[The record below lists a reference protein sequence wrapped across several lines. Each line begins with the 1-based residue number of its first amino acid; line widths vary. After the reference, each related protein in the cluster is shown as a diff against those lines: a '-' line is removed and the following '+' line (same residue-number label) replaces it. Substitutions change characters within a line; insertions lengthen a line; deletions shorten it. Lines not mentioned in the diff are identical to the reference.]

1 MVFSSMVFLWVF
13 LPIVFVLAFLIRKPR
28 YQNVLLV
35 IASLIF
41 YAWGEPRYVLL
52 LLFSI
57 VMNWLFGLAID
68 GFGKQKKLWLIL
80 NILANLGLLGYFK
93 YGNLFIST
101 INRFRPGQELPL
113 LSVTLPIGISFFTF
127 QALSYTIDLYRG
139 KFKVQKNLLHMAL
152 YMCLFPQLLSG
163 PIVKYKDIY
172 TELTERTMTREKVAL
187 GFRRFLYG
195 LGKKVII
202 ANVLGEVVDTLYGM
216 DPGAMGSG
224 AAWCAAILYTLQIY
238 YDFAGY
244 SDMAIGTAQLFGFN
258 YPENFNYPYI
268 SSSIQEFWRR
278 WHISLSTWFRDYLY
292 IPLGGN
298 RKGKYRTYLNLWI
311 VFAVTGFWHGAR
323 WTFLGWGLY
332 HGFFMMIERM
342 GFNKF
347 LKKHQIFAHLYAII
361 VFTVGWVFFRAESIG
376 QSLSII
382 KRMFLPWMYM
392 QDQSG
397 ILTLLT
403 AKVLVTILIAVIG
416 CGLFQTV
423 FSTGKLAAAAK
434 KWKYSL
440 PEAIFCTLI
449 FLYSILLLAS
459 NTYNAFIY
467 FKF

>member
-68 GFGKQKKLWLIL
+68 SFKEQKKLWLVL

-93 YGNLFIST
+93 YSNLFIGT
-101 INRFRPGQELPL
+101 INRFLPGRELPL
-113 LSVTLPIGISFFTF
+113 LSMTLPIGISFFTF

-172 TELTERTMTREKVAL
+172 TELTDRTMTREKVAL

-202 ANVLGEVVDTLYGM
+202 ANVLGEVVDTLYGL
-216 DPGAMGSG
+216 DPATMGSG

-244 SDMAIGTAQLFGFN
+244 SDMAIGTAQLFGFD

-268 SSSIQEFWRR
+268 SASIQEFWRR

-347 LKKHQIFAHLYAII
+347 LKKHPIFAHLYAII
-361 VFTVGWVFFRAESIG
+361 VFTVGWVFFRADSIG
-376 QSLSII
+376 QSLAII
-382 KRMFLPWMYM
+382 KRMFLPWMYL

-397 ILTLLT
+397 VMTLLT
-403 AKVLVTILIAVIG
+403 TKIVVTIVLAIIG

-423 FSTGKLAAAAK
+423 FSKGKLAGAAQ
-434 KWKYSL
+434 KWKCSL

>member
-68 GFGKQKKLWLIL
+68 SFKEQKKLWLVL

-93 YGNLFIST
+93 YSNLFIGT
-101 INRFRPGQELPL
+101 INRFLPGRELPL
-113 LSVTLPIGISFFTF
+113 LSMTLPIGISFFTF

-172 TELTERTMTREKVAL
+172 TELTDRTMTREKVAL

-202 ANVLGEVVDTLYGM
+202 ANVLGEVVDTLYGL
-216 DPGAMGSG
+216 DPTAMGSG

-244 SDMAIGTAQLFGFN
+244 SDMAIGTAQLFGFD

-268 SSSIQEFWRR
+268 SASIQEFWRR

-347 LKKHQIFAHLYAII
+347 LKKHPIFAHLYAII
-361 VFTVGWVFFRAESIG
+361 VFTVGWVFFRADSIG
-376 QSLSII
+376 QSLAII
-382 KRMFLPWMYM
+382 KRMFLPWMYL

-397 ILTLLT
+397 VMTLLT
-403 AKVLVTILIAVIG
+403 TKIVVTIVLAIIG

-423 FSTGKLAAAAK
+423 FSKGKLAVAAQ

>member
-1 MVFSSMVFLWVF
+1 MVFLWVF

-68 GFGKQKKLWLIL
+68 SFKEQKKLWLVL

-93 YGNLFIST
+93 YSNLFIGT
-101 INRFRPGQELPL
+101 INRFLPGRELPL
-113 LSVTLPIGISFFTF
+113 LSMTLPIGISFFTF

-172 TELTERTMTREKVAL
+172 TELTDRTMTREKVAL

-202 ANVLGEVVDTLYGM
+202 ANVLGEVVDTLYGL
-216 DPGAMGSG
+216 DPATMGSG

-244 SDMAIGTAQLFGFN
+244 SDMAIGTAQLFGFD

-268 SSSIQEFWRR
+268 SASIQEFWRR

-347 LKKHQIFAHLYAII
+347 LKKHPIFAHLYAII
-361 VFTVGWVFFRAESIG
+361 VFTVGWVFFRADSIG
-376 QSLSII
+376 QSLAII
-382 KRMFLPWMYM
+382 KRMFLPWMYL

-397 ILTLLT
+397 VMTLLT
-403 AKVLVTILIAVIG
+403 TKIVVTIVLAIIG

-423 FSTGKLAAAAK
+423 FSKGKLAVAAQ

>member
-41 YAWGEPRYVLL
+41 YAWGEPCYVLL

-68 GFGKQKKLWLIL
+68 SFKEQKKLWLVL

-93 YGNLFIST
+93 YSNLFIGT
-101 INRFRPGQELPL
+101 INRFLPGRELPL
-113 LSVTLPIGISFFTF
+113 LSMTLPIGISFFTF

-172 TELTERTMTREKVAL
+172 TELTDRTMTREKVAL

-202 ANVLGEVVDTLYGM
+202 ANVLGEVVDTLYGL
-216 DPGAMGSG
+216 DPATMGSG

-244 SDMAIGTAQLFGFN
+244 SDMAIGTAQLFGFD

-268 SSSIQEFWRR
+268 SASIQEFWRR

-347 LKKHQIFAHLYAII
+347 LKKHPIFAHLYAII
-361 VFTVGWVFFRAESIG
+361 VFTVGWVFFRADSIG
-376 QSLSII
+376 QSLAII
-382 KRMFLPWMYM
+382 KRMFLPWMYL

-397 ILTLLT
+397 VMTLLT
-403 AKVLVTILIAVIG
+403 TKIVVTIVLAIIG

-423 FSTGKLAAAAK
+423 FSKGKLAVAAQ

>member
-13 LPIVFVLAFLIRKPR
+13 LPIVFVLAFLIQKPR

-68 GFGKQKKLWLIL
+68 SFKEQKKLWLVL

-93 YGNLFIST
+93 YSNLFIGT
-101 INRFRPGQELPL
+101 INRFLPGRELPL
-113 LSVTLPIGISFFTF
+113 LSMTLPIGISFFTF

-172 TELTERTMTREKVAL
+172 TELTDRTMTREKVAL

-202 ANVLGEVVDTLYGM
+202 ANVLGEVVDTLYGL
-216 DPGAMGSG
+216 DPATMGSG

-244 SDMAIGTAQLFGFN
+244 SDMAIGTAQLFGFD

-268 SSSIQEFWRR
+268 SASIQEFWRR

-347 LKKHQIFAHLYAII
+347 LKKHPIFAHLYAII
-361 VFTVGWVFFRAESIG
+361 VFTVGWVFFRADSIG
-376 QSLSII
+376 QSLAII
-382 KRMFLPWMYM
+382 KRMFLPWMYL

-397 ILTLLT
+397 VMTLLT
-403 AKVLVTILIAVIG
+403 TKIVVTIVLAIIG

-423 FSTGKLAAAAK
+423 FSKGKLAVAAQ

>member
-52 LLFSI
+52 LLFSV

-68 GFGKQKKLWLIL
+68 SFKEQKKLWLVL

-93 YGNLFIST
+93 YSNLFIGT
-101 INRFRPGQELPL
+101 INRFLPGRELPL
-113 LSVTLPIGISFFTF
+113 LSMTLPIGISFFTF

-172 TELTERTMTREKVAL
+172 TELTDRTMTREKVAL

-202 ANVLGEVVDTLYGM
+202 ANVLGEVVDTLYGL
-216 DPGAMGSG
+216 DPTTMGSG

-244 SDMAIGTAQLFGFN
+244 SDMAIGTAQLFGFD

-268 SSSIQEFWRR
+268 SASIQEFWRR

-347 LKKHQIFAHLYAII
+347 LKKHPIFAHLYAII
-361 VFTVGWVFFRAESIG
+361 VFTVGWVFFRADSIG
-376 QSLSII
+376 QSLAII
-382 KRMFLPWMYM
+382 KRMFLPWMYL

-397 ILTLLT
+397 VMTLLT
-403 AKVLVTILIAVIG
+403 TKIVVTIVLAIIG

-423 FSTGKLAAAAK
+423 FSKGKLAVAAQ

>member
-68 GFGKQKKLWLIL
+68 SFKEQKKLWLVL

-93 YGNLFIST
+93 YSNLFIGT
-101 INRFRPGQELPL
+101 INRFLPGRELPL
-113 LSVTLPIGISFFTF
+113 LSMTLPIGISFFTF

-172 TELTERTMTREKVAL
+172 TELTDRTMTREKVAL

-202 ANVLGEVVDTLYGM
+202 ANVLGEVVDTLYGL
-216 DPGAMGSG
+216 DPATMGSG

-244 SDMAIGTAQLFGFN
+244 SDMAIGTAQLFGFD

-268 SSSIQEFWRR
+268 SASIQEFWRR

-347 LKKHQIFAHLYAII
+347 LKKHPIFAHLYAII
-361 VFTVGWVFFRAESIG
+361 VFTVGWVFFRADSIG
-376 QSLSII
+376 QSLAII
-382 KRMFLPWMYM
+382 KRMFLPWMYL

-397 ILTLLT
+397 VMTLLT
-403 AKVLVTILIAVIG
+403 TKIVVTIVLAIIG

-423 FSTGKLAAAAK
+423 FSKGKLAVAAQ

>member
-332 HGFFMMIERM
+332 HGFFMMIE
-342 GFNKF
+342 GSQLDDYGHFNQLDLLMKETLDF
-347 LKKHQIFAHLYAII
+347 DQ
-361 VFTVGWVFFRAESIG
+361 TVGKVMKWAA
-376 QSLSII
+376 
-382 KRMFLPWMYM
+382 
-392 QDQSG
+392 QDG
-397 ILTLLT
+397 ETLVVITADHETGGLTLVNGD
-403 AKVLVTILIAVIG
+403 KQEGRVE
-416 CGLFQTV
+416 CC
-423 FSTGKLAAAAK
+423 FSTKDHSGVMVPVYAFGPGSENFTGIMENTDIFWKIKQLMSK
-434 KWKYSL
+434 K
-440 PEAIFCTLI
+440 
-449 FLYSILLLAS
+449 
-459 NTYNAFIY
+459 
-467 FKF
+467 